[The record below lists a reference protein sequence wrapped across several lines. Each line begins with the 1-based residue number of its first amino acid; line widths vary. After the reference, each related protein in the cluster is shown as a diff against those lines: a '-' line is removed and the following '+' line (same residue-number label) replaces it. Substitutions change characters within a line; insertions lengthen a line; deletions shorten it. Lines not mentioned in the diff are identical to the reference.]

1 MADTPLKSVSIISS
15 PYHVG
20 VHNQGPGKGPDFLRS
35 HGLLEE
41 IRKLGVT
48 VYEVAID
55 PVDEFEG
62 EIGRSFEILRRTS
75 KLVTQERNRG
85 SFPIVL
91 AGNCVASIGVSAGL
105 SASEGLQDEELACVF
120 FDAHD
125 DYNTPDTVVSGYF
138 DSMAISMLMG
148 ECWKQLLS
156 TVPGYKA
163 LNPNRLIH
171 VGMRD
176 VTELERQRVLD
187 AGMEVVWGG
196 EERPGDRFGQGF
208 HLALLA
214 RLDRLFRGDT
224 LARGG
229 KQPPSMIHVD
239 LDCLDASL
247 GKANKFAAPGGLDE
261 QELLASLSNINLH
274 TLPVALTVASFDPTY
289 EGADKIAEIA
299 VKAVVS
305 LVHMLITLERLE
317 KQ

>member
-1 MADTPLKSVSIISS
+1 V
-15 PYHVG
+15 
-20 VHNQGPGKGPDFLRS
+20 
-35 HGLLEE
+35 EE
-41 IRKLGVT
+41 IRKLGVA
-48 VYEVAID
+48 VHEEEVA

-75 KLVTQERNRG
+75 KLVTQARDRG

-91 AGNCVASIGVSAGL
+91 SGNCVASVGLAAGL
-105 SASEGLQDEELACVF
+105 SASQDLADEELACVF

-138 DSMAISMLMG
+138 DSMAISMLAG
-148 ECWKQLLS
+148 ESWKQLLG
-156 TVPGYKA
+156 TIPGYKP
-163 LNPNRLIH
+163 LRLDRLIH

-196 EERPGDRFGQGF
+196 DKKPDGRGFDLVLLDKLLKLSPPGRLPPPTLV
-208 HLALLA
+208 HL
-214 RLDRLFRGDT
+214 
-224 LARGG
+224 
-229 KQPPSMIHVD
+229 D

-261 QELLASLSNINLH
+261 QELLASFHHIAVR
-274 TLPVALTVASFDPTY
+274 TLPVALTVASFDPVY
-289 EGADKIAEIA
+289 DGADNIAKVA
-299 VKAVVS
+299 VKAVVM
-305 LVHMLITLERLE
+305 LVQMLIRLERLE